1 METLGRKSV
10 GLTRHAPVPL
20 SRVEAGARMGVYIL

>member
-10 GLTRHAPVPL
+10 SDFRIENGFSFPNAPP
-20 SRVEAGARMGVYIL
+20 ANTY